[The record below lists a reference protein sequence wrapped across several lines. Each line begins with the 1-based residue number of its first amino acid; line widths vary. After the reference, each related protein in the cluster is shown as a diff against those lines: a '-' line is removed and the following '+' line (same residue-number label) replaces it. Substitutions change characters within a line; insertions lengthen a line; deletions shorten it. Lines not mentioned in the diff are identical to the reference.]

1 MKTKYMPTS
10 TLINSKQCNIK
21 GKTPTIRQSPMQAIS
36 DSGKEE
42 LVFNRKKPGLNQAQG
57 GAAGDGEK
65 KERKA
70 FKNTRYVCILMEMFS
85 PDQSE
90 LEVHWKPTVLFLY

>member
-10 TLINSKQCNIK
+10 TLIDSKQCNIK
-21 GKTPTIRQSPMQAIS
+21 GKTPTIRQSPICKQLATV
-36 DSGKEE
+36 G
-42 LVFNRKKPGLNQAQG
+42 RKNSCSTGRNLQLNQAQG

-70 FKNTRYVCILMEMFS
+70 FKNTRYVC
-85 PDQSE
+85 
-90 LEVHWKPTVLFLY
+90 V

>member
-1 MKTKYMPTS
+1 
-10 TLINSKQCNIK
+10 
-21 GKTPTIRQSPMQAIS
+21 MQAIS

-70 FKNTRYVCILMEMFS
+70 FKNKRYVCILMEMFS

>member
-1 MKTKYMPTS
+1 
-10 TLINSKQCNIK
+10 
-21 GKTPTIRQSPMQAIS
+21 MQAIS
-36 DSGKEE
+36 DSGKDE

-70 FKNTRYVCILMEMFS
+70 FKNKRYVCILMEMFS

-90 LEVHWKPTVLFLY
+90 LEVHWKPTVLFLYWNLYFNFF